1 MGQGPEKNFSKE
13 EVQMTSKYMKKYSVA
28 LAIREIQI
36 QITTCYTLLEWLQ
49 LKESNKYWQVYG
61 KEENIVHSNIN

>member
-13 EVQMTSKYMKKYSVA
+13 EVQMTSKYMKKYSIA

-61 KEENIVHSNIN
+61 KEESIVHSNIN